1 MEQDII
7 TGIIFSEIH
16 DQMGPSPVFWIPSDI
31 PEDLKMKVCI
41 KTSVLL
47 AGDKGNIPT
56 SLLVLPFPSLNLKA
70 ISKYIQIRDKTQRG
84 GIKFTIITLLFK
96 EFNDVVFYKGM
107 EHFESPFDLF
117 AQKIIELKDLET
129 NKESIY
135 QEIEQL
141 RINILNILED
151 LRTKE
156 LTEQF
161 PEKKISKE
169 EVINYQFKIIICG
182 DPHVGKTSLV
192 LRFTENAFKRT
203 YISTMGVHV
212 SNKVI
217 RIKDLKLIQLVLWDI
232 AGQQKFDIM
241 RDAFYDGAQGVIL
254 VFDLTNA
261 DSFNNIK
268 RWYNDIA
275 KYVNIREEPIGFIL
289 GNKADLRNER
299 IVSKEEASQLAKELN
314 LVYFETSALTGDNV
328 IKSFKDLAE
337 ALYSINK

>member
-1 MEQDII
+1 MEENII

-16 DQMGPSPVFWIPSDI
+16 DVLGPTPILWVPSDI
-31 PEDLKMKVCI
+31 PEDLKMNVCI

-47 AGDKGNIPT
+47 AADKGNIPT

-70 ISKYIQIRDKTQRG
+70 ISRYIQIRDETQRG
-84 GIKFTIITLLFK
+84 GVKFTIVTLLFK

-107 EHFESPFDLF
+107 EHFETPFNHF

-129 NKESIY
+129 NRESIF

-161 PEKKISKE
+161 PEKEISKE
-169 EVINYQFKIIICG
+169 EVINYQFKIIVCG
-182 DPHVGKTSLV
+182 DPHVGKTSLI

-212 SNKVI
+212 SDKVI
-217 RIKDLKLIQLVLWDI
+217 RINDLKLIQLVMWDI
-232 AGQQKFDIM
+232 AGQQKFDVM
-241 RDAFYDGAQGVIL
+241 RDAFYQGAKGVIL

-268 RWYNDIA
+268 SWYNDIA
-275 KYVNIREEPIGFIL
+275 KYVNIQEEPIGFIL
-289 GNKADLRNER
+289 GNKSDLHNER
-299 IVSKEEASQLAKELN
+299 VVSEEEASQLAKELN

-337 ALYSINK
+337 ALYSLNK